1 MTAYSS
7 QEVTGKWDIRHLYTY
22 QADLFIAGSLVLV
35 SVHAGTDFFLGYMNA
50 AYFQA
55 FVVVVHSMIY
65 WRLKKKVSN
74 FLIYFLIVSCAV
86 QFLLYLSVPIAGDIG
101 LLLFILFPITV
112 ISFTGNYIGMRC
124 TAIYLAVATVMIILA
139 EMHYISLLVSTEQ
152 MLFSMQA
159 LIFTIGLGHYAISS
173 QESLARKLDKARCDA
188 EMLAK
193 NRGDF
198 LANMSHEIRTPMNII
213 FGLCEILHD
222 EEKSVKKREQLQ
234 IVLESSDMLNHL
246 INNILDISK
255 AELSTLELEMEPFSL
270 PDVLRRIK
278 NQFQSEIERK
288 QLAFNIC
295 CEGFQQDYF
304 MGDALR
310 LQQILTNLVANAIKF
325 TDTGHITLCVI
336 GHKLDDKYQLNF
348 SVEDSGIGFSQN
360 QAHLL
365 LERFHQ
371 ASSSTTRLYGGT
383 GLGLSICTS
392 ILHVMGSKLQAYGEV
407 GKGARFEFSIELESS
422 SNPNEITS
430 PDSQLNHAH
439 ILVVDDIA
447 ANLIVVRNMLERT
460 NICVTTVQHGYQAIE
475 LIQDE
480 FFDAVLMDIQMPDM
494 NGYEVT
500 QEIRKIL
507 NAEQLPIIALTAN
520 AMNYDKER
528 CLAAGMNDYISKP
541 IQYKTALQVL
551 SKYIGKQ
558 DKGDEQT
565 VNNTDDSAYCFFKDG
580 EQLQK
585 AIQDF
590 LNTYQQSDQSLEVI
604 LSNSKYH
611 EADCFLH
618 ELAGI
623 STYFGLHELISVCK
637 DFQQSISNQALS
649 EFIGLHELFS
659 VVLQQSCETLSLQLA
674 AQKAQSFT
682 D

>member
-7 QEVTGKWDIRHLYTY
+7 QKPTGKWDIRHLYTP

-35 SVHAGTDFFLGYMNA
+35 GIHSSIDFFFGYLEA

-55 FVVVVHSMIY
+55 FVVVVHSIIY
-65 WRLKKKVSN
+65 WRLKKRVSN
-74 FLIYFLIVSCAV
+74 FLIYFLIVSCAI
-86 QFLLYLSVPIAGDIG
+86 QFLLDLSLPIAGDIG
-101 LLLFILFPITV
+101 LLFFILFPITV

-124 TAIYLAVATVMIILA
+124 TAIYLAVATVILILA
-139 EMHYISLLVSTEQ
+139 EMDYISLVVSSEQ
-152 MLFSMQA
+152 MLFSILA
-159 LIFTIGLGHYAISS
+159 LVFTIGLGHYATSS
-173 QESLARKLDKARCDA
+173 QESLAKKLDEARCDA
-188 EMLAK
+188 ELLAK

-213 FGLCEILHD
+213 SGLCEILHD

-234 IVLESSDMLNHL
+234 VVLESSDMLNHL

-255 AELSTLELEMEPFSL
+255 AELSTLELELEVFSL
-270 PDVLRRIK
+270 ADLLRRIK
-278 NQFQSEIERK
+278 NQFHSEIERK

-310 LQQILTNLVANAIKF
+310 LQQILTNLTANAIKF

-348 SVEDSGIGFSQN
+348 SVEDSGIGFPQD
-360 QAHLL
+360 QAYLL
-365 LERFHQ
+365 FERFHQ
-371 ASSSTTRLYGGT
+371 ATSSTARLYGGT
-383 GLGLSICTS
+383 GLGLNICTS

-407 GKGARFEFSIELESS
+407 GKGARFEFAIALEST
-422 SNPNEITS
+422 SNPLTTAAL
-430 PDSQLNHAH
+430 QLRHAR
-439 ILVVDDIA
+439 ILVVDDIT
-447 ANLIVVRNMLERT
+447 ANLTVARNILERA
-460 NICVTTVQHGYQAIE
+460 NICVTTVQYGQQAIE

-500 QEIRKIL
+500 QAIRKIL
-507 NAEQLPIIALTAN
+507 SAQQLPVIALTAN
-520 AMNYDKER
+520 AMSYDKEL

-541 IQYKTALQVL
+541 IQYKTTLQVL

-558 DKGDEQT
+558 EQGNEQT
-565 VNNTDDSAYCFFKDG
+565 AHNAADSTDYFFKDG
-580 EQLQK
+580 AQLHK

-590 LNTYQQSDQSLEVI
+590 LNAYQQSDKSLEET
-604 LSNSKYH
+604 LLNSKYH

-618 ELAGI
+618 ELAGV
-623 STYFGLHELISVCK
+623 SMCFGLHELVSVCK
-637 DFQQSISNQALS
+637 DFQHAIMNRAVP
-649 EFIGLHELFS
+649 EFIGHHELFS
-659 VVLQQSCETLSLQLA
+659 VVLQQSCETLSLQLST
-674 AQKAQSFT
+674 QKVQTFT